1 MENVSGRCRILLVD
15 DADAVRES
23 LRYLLEHEPDLS
35 VVGEARDG
43 SEAITQAA
51 ALMPDLVILDIRL
64 PNLDGYVTARALKL
78 LAHPPIIIFLTAHG
92 SPAIQQQ
99 ALASGGDGYV
109 EKSQGWGALLAE
121 VRRAISSFK
130 S

>member
-23 LRYLLEHEPDLS
+23 LRYLLENEPDLT
-35 VVGEARDG
+35 VAGEAGDG
-43 SEAITQAA
+43 SAAITQAA
-51 ALMPDLVILDIRL
+51 ALTPDLVILDIKL
-64 PNLDGYVTARALKL
+64 PNLDGFVTARALKA
-78 LAHPPIIIFLTAHG
+78 LAHPPLVVFLTAHG
-92 SPAIQQQ
+92 SAAIQRR

-121 VRRAISSFK
+121 VRRVVK
-130 S
+130 REL